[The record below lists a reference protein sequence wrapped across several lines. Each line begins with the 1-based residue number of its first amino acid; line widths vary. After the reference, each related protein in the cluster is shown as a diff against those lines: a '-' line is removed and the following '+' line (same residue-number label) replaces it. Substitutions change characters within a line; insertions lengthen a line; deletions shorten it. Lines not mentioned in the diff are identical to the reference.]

1 MIKKQGIIQ
10 GISCFLITKQ
20 RYKNKIIIEKTE
32 KSQMQKFTVFLNL
45 NNQPYP
51 VSEAVD
57 KC

>member
-32 KSQMQKFTVFLNL
+32 KS
-45 NNQPYP
+45 
-51 VSEAVD
+51 
-57 KC
+57 